1 MLNRKLL
8 VALVLAA
15 ASSASFAAP
24 ATNADSSN
32 TAATYSSSAAATSE
46 RPSMQFTEGPGACT
60 AQVKGLARQSSEL
73 EACDEYL
80 HPHAWD

>member
-8 VALVLAA
+8 AALVLAA

-24 ATNADSSN
+24 ATNADSPS
-32 TAATYSSSAAATSE
+32 TAATSE
-46 RPSMQFTEGPGACT
+46 RPSTQFTEGKGACT
-60 AQVKGLARQSSEL
+60 AQVQGLARQASEL

>member
-24 ATNADSSN
+24 ATNADSS
-32 TAATYSSSAAATSE
+32 SAAAISE
-46 RPSMQFTEGPGACT
+46 QPSNQFTEGKGACT
-60 AQVKGLARQSSEL
+60 AHVEGLARQAAEL
-73 EACDEYL
+73 EACNEYL
-80 HPHAWD
+80 HHETTWD